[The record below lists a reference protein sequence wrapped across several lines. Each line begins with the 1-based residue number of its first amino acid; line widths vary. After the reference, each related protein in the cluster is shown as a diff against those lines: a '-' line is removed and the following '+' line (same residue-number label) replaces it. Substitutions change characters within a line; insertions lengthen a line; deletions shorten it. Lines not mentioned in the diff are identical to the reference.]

1 MMWAMSP
8 LGLRASTAV
17 SPRVSAGKT
26 RYRPQVVAPA
36 AFYLVAL
43 LCASSLLETD
53 AFAPSCFTSLSRTAR
68 LAPNERTLTVARG
81 TFRSKTST
89 VTRLELRMAERDDD
103 AAGELAQTTPVE
115 LVDQEQIEDLTKGL
129 EQLMTGIRMIQSG
142 LGVTASAAAQG
153 AQKKVG
159 ER

>member
-1 MMWAMSP
+1 M
-8 LGLRASTAV
+8 
-17 SPRVSAGKT
+17 
-26 RYRPQVVAPA
+26 
-36 AFYLVAL
+36 
-43 LCASSLLETD
+43 
-53 AFAPSCFTSLSRTAR
+53 
-68 LAPNERTLTVARG
+68 APNERTLTVARG

-89 VTRLELRMAERDDD
+89 GTRLELRMAERDDD
-103 AAGELAQTTPVE
+103 VAGELAQTTPVE